1 MVEIA
6 TLQNSGHG
14 SKFTA
19 NAEQL
24 LTRWWAPANW
34 NARSKLLETADW
46 LLRVENS
53 ATLVNRRK
61 REIAD
66 GQPS

>member
-6 TLQNSGHG
+6 TLQSSGHG

-34 NARSKLLETADW
+34 NARSKLLKTADW

-53 ATLVNRRK
+53 ATLVNGRK
-61 REIAD
+61 REVAD